1 MDDTYEEVN
10 DPAITVMLDL
20 SVNGAEY
27 ENTFTLIWT
36 TTPWTIPVN
45 IAAGVHKELEYSKI
59 SYNNQFYIVA
69 KNRVESVFTNKE
81 YEVIDTFL

>member
-20 SVNGAEY
+20 SVNGSEY
-27 ENTFTLIWT
+27 DNTFALIWT

-45 IAAGVHKELEYSKI
+45 IAAGVHKEISYSKI
-59 SYNNQFYIVA
+59 LYNNQFYIVA
-69 KNRVESVFTNKE
+69 TNRIEAVFTNKE
-81 YEVIDTFL
+81 HEVVDTFL

>member
-20 SVNGAEY
+20 SVNGPEY
-27 ENTFTLIWT
+27 DNTFALIWT

-45 IAAGVHKELEYSKI
+45 IAAGVHKELEYNKI
-59 SYNNQFYIVA
+59 SYNNQYYIVA
-69 KNRVESVFTNKE
+69 KNRAEVIFANKE
-81 YEVIDTFL
+81 HEVIETFL

>member
-20 SVNGAEY
+20 SANGSEY
-27 ENTFTLIWT
+27 DNTFALVWT

-45 IAAGVHKELEYSKI
+45 IAAGVHKDLEYSKI

-69 KNRVESVFTNKE
+69 TNRGEAVFANKE
-81 YEVIDTFL
+81 YEVVKTFL

>member
-20 SVNGAEY
+20 SVNGSEY
-27 ENTFTLIWT
+27 ANTFALVWT

-45 IAAGVHKELEYSKI
+45 IAA
-59 SYNNQFYIVA
+59 
-69 KNRVESVFTNKE
+69 
-81 YEVIDTFL
+81 